1 MMIFPLIAWLEI
13 KGTIVYNCFI
23 QKLDL
28 KNAFPY
34 PQLFPD
40 LKSKLFVKR
49 VHKLHLQLLKY
60 DSFSTNKQ
68 TKLLKYD
75 DIKLV
80 ILDFQKWHYISEFPK

>member
-13 KGTIVYNCFI
+13 KDKIVYNCFI

-34 PQLFPD
+34 PQPFPD

-49 VHKLHLQLLKY
+49 VCINY
-60 DSFSTNKQ
+60 TYNS
-68 TKLLKYD
+68 
-75 DIKLV
+75 
-80 ILDFQKWHYISEFPK
+80 